1 MSVLDI
7 NQVSSA
13 EAASNLLTDL
23 GAAPQ
28 RKSLREWV
36 SSCASVFERKGNR
49 SCRLVCQMALQSL
62 DGLPNLMQDLT
73 EDDQGLIDSIMCN
86 TWLSVEKVI
95 AHVRKELNEG
105 ERDSC
110 MAGVD
115 HLFPNFGNS
124 GQTVADYTACVQE
137 AALDP
142 LARSGGVD
150 LVFERAKDVFVK
162 LAAAKP
168 RAPIASPTAQDFSQG
183 FLGSGVDD
191 LQHRIRSLEQ
201 QIASNGSRSG
211 AAYAR
216 VMPIIQ
222 SSGTGKSRTT
232 LGLMEKELGLMVC
245 IRARVEG
252 STVRQSLPDVDTSV
266 FQAIVTSHGNF
277 ISSQIATPSTSA
289 DTRVISNLAETSL
302 GDADPALIEGTIIL
316 ARWLEAFAEQFAVFT
331 RRTKQKFLDK
341 QDTYFDS
348 LNFIAFQAAEI
359 LDNIVPGYRT
369 KGSPPNSG
377 FLDKGGSAPKPR
389 EQLLEDISEQFRG
402 SESSWHTYVKNQLL
416 EPILDDDRIPSG
428 CSSVIQCSVICAD
441 RLKTKFAELTELLSE
456 SDRFAFLAIDEAG
469 SLGQRLPLLRRL
481 MSFLSAPRF
490 WVLLLDTNNRVSE
503 LAGYAARTPSSRL
516 RDDSLRLVSPFIR
529 LRHDIHLL
537 TQAKSKTVPS
547 YDDVVLEGKK
557 CLSHAQLLTFL
568 PKMGRP
574 LWNDRWL
581 KHSGPGIRVPSGR
594 DGVSLAGVF
603 GKLINDAPPQ
613 WFVSQTK
620 PEIKQIAEQDLVLI
634 MACWRVPLL
643 LTGSQG
649 NATGIIRS

>member
-7 NQVSSA
+7 NQASLAKSVSDSV
-13 EAASNLLTDL
+13 TDL
-23 GAAPQ
+23 GVPPQ
-28 RKSLREWV
+28 RKSLREWISGCAFEFEQSGLDDYELDCIKLSNKLDVLRPTIKETHLV
-36 SSCASVFERKGNR
+36 S
-49 SCRLVCQMALQSL
+49 LYCQ
-62 DGLPNLMQDLT
+62 
-73 EDDQGLIDSIMCN
+73 
-86 TWLSVEKVI
+86 TWLHVRTLI
-95 AHVRKELNEG
+95 AHLEELDDKQRRIRLSEV
-105 ERDSC
+105 E
-110 MAGVD
+110 
-115 HLFPNFGNS
+115 HLFPIGNIS
-124 GQTVADYTACVQE
+124 AKTVTDYTESVKE

-142 LARSGGVD
+142 TARSGGVD
-150 LVFERAKDVFVK
+150 LVFERAKQIFNK
-162 LAAAKP
+162 LAVNEP
-168 RAPIASPTAQDFSQG
+168 RVPVASPTAQDFSQG

-216 VMPIIQ
+216 VMAIIQ

-245 IRARVEG
+245 IRARVKG

-266 FQAIVTSHGNF
+266 FHAIVTPDGNF
-277 ISSQIATPSTSA
+277 ISPQTAAPSASA
-289 DTRVISNLAETSL
+289 DTRVISNLAETSF

-316 ARWLEAFAEQFAVFT
+316 ARWLEAFAEQFAAFT

-341 QDTYFDS
+341 QDTCFDS

-369 KGSPPNSG
+369 KGSPPNSE
-377 FLDKGGSAPKPR
+377 FLDKGGSASNPR

-402 SESSWHTYVKNQLL
+402 SESSWHTYVKNQLF

-441 RLKTKFAELTELLSE
+441 RLRTTFAELTELLSE

-503 LAGYAARTPSSRL
+503 LAGHAARTPSSRL

-537 TQAKSKTVPS
+537 SPAGSKTVPT

-557 CLSHAQLLTFL
+557 CLSHSQLLTFL

-581 KHSGPGIRVPSGR
+581 KHSGPGIRVPSGP
-594 DGVSLAGVF
+594 DGVSLAEVF

-620 PEIKQIAEQDLVLI
+620 PKLEQIAEQDLVLI

-649 NATGIIRS
+649 NATGIVRS